1 MDRNHFLHLTEQG
14 KAVAETIYERHRFFT
29 EELIEAGVDP
39 KQAETEA
46 CRIEHC
52 ISDESFLKLQR
63 KMPSAPKR
71 SAVLWNE
78 LAVKQAIANLLK
90 EKKTVVMIAHTLS
103 IVKNADQIL
112 VMGDGRIA
120 ESGTHEELLA
130 KGGKYAVMWNAEQK
144 ISA

>member
-1 MDRNHFLHLTEQG
+1 MLFRS
-14 KAVAETIYERHRFFT
+14 TIILISTINDYESPDCM
-29 EELIEAGVDP
+29 V
-39 KQAETEA
+39 
-46 CRIEHC
+46 
-52 ISDESFLKLQR
+52 ISPLLLSQDIDKLNLK
-63 KMPSAPKR
+63 
-71 SAVLWNE
+71 
-78 LAVKQAIANLLK
+78 INLLK

-130 KGGKYAVMWNAEQK
+130 KGGKYAAMWNAEQK